1 MRSWRLAA
9 LGLVAV
15 MMTAACG
22 LRAPGQDVRAARRAA
37 LGTGSAPGAGS
48 SSVTDASSVGGTG
61 VGAGDATTPGA
72 AGASAASS
80 GGAVAG
86 GAGAANTPSA
96 AGGNTV
102 AAAPGPP
109 RRHCGGPRHAG
120 PAPSHTPGDN

>member
-37 LGTGSAPGAGS
+37 LGTGSAPGARS
-48 SSVTDASSVGGTG
+48 SSVTDATSAGATG

-72 AGASAASS
+72 ANASAAPS
-80 GGAVAG
+80 GGGVAG
-86 GAGAANTPSA
+86 GTGAANTPSP
-96 AGGNTV
+96 AGGNAV
-102 AAAPGPP
+102 AA
-109 RRHCGGPRHAG
+109 
-120 PAPSHTPGDN
+120 PAPPGG